1 MPPASTISPQTVRVE
16 LVEALKLDLVGPDN
30 AHPFAHEL
38 LSDAPSRWYLTGFLV
53 PAEAP
58 VEQKTDGT
66 SDEEIDSGGDTEGTD
81 DASPPDRAAARR
93 SLLPSSM
100 GLSVLV
106 PPNVDALQVIVA
118 WGDYLYEGA
127 TSEPGD
133 AGPTTETAA
142 ELHDKPVAYGCDNA
156 GSVTPSNPATTQQPP
171 KGYRRDP
178 REETVLVPLPS
189 AGSKPRE
196 FPVPNSGGL
205 TLSVTVRAV
214 PAAGHASSRLPAGT
228 RSVSVFLVNNRPP
241 NEERHYRAF
250 AFQTSLKLVCPKPFV
265 PRPDLRGSLAGGLA
279 EEWDEQVADLQFRDV
294 FEYAVGHGISAT
306 AEREP
311 GGVCRSVKT
320 TWIPTAEVE
329 KVSPA
334 SIADVELN
342 MEALGALTNHAEA
355 QTKLTPLV
363 THYRTWLNT
372 QSSSCRSRRK
382 EAQTSAERD
391 ADESQSLLTSAA
403 TRAELEA
410 RHAQTAQDLILA
422 ARHSADRI
430 QAGIDAL
437 VDPQILDAFRIAN
450 RAMAAAARQREL
462 QKRQGNASQVQPPRW
477 YPFQLAYILMNLRGV
492 FDPAHL
498 DRETVDLLFF
508 PTGGGKTEAYLGLA
522 AFSMILRRLRQPG
535 IRSAGVCVLMRYTLR
550 LLTLDQLG
558 RASALICALEIE
570 RDRDRAK
577 LGEWPFEIGLWVGS
591 AATPN
596 RMGRRGDTSA
606 SAEYSAYTKTMRFQR
621 DDRNPSPI
629 PIENCPWCGTKF
641 NRNSFRLTPNM
652 NQPTDLRVVCA
663 NPTCRFSGDRPLPIL
678 GVDEPIYRRLPA
690 FLIATV
696 DKFAAL
702 PWTGETGT
710 LFGLVDRYD
719 QEGFYGPCN
728 QKSGKD
734 LGGAL
739 PPLELIIQDELH
751 LISGPL
757 GTIAGVYE
765 TAIDALSSR
774 TNDDVTLRP
783 KIIASTATVRRAEA
797 QIHALFERSHIS
809 VFPPPGPDR
818 HDSFFAIT
826 EPSSTTPARLYVG
839 VAAQGR
845 SLKVVLLRAGLA
857 LLSAGQTA
865 YEREGGKAN
874 KQNPADAYMTLLG
887 YFNSLRELGGSR
899 RIVEDEV
906 RTRLQQYSRRKRR
919 DPVDTVFSDR
929 NISYEVLEL
938 TSRVQT
944 CDVATAKRRLAQPF
958 HENDRVD
965 VALATNMISVGL
977 DIIRLGLMVVLGQPK
992 TSAEYIQATSRVG
1005 RDLNRPGLVVTL
1017 LNVHKPRDRSHYERF
1032 EMYHATFYRAIE
1044 ATSVTPF
1051 SPRAL
1056 DRALAGALVALCR
1069 QGNPALTAPLGAG
1082 SILTLRATLDGFAIR
1097 FANRARNHDPSLS
1110 AAAAQE
1116 YFDKVLHR
1124 CRRLLDDW
1132 NNIADEFQQK
1142 NTKLQYQQEVG
1153 AAQRLL
1159 YEYLHPD
1166 LQNLPTVRRKFR
1178 ANRSMR
1184 DVEPNVELGVKNLND
1199 WTPKP

>member
-1 MPPASTISPQTVRVE
+1 MNSSAIRGQ

-30 AHPFAHEL
+30 AHAFAHEL
-38 LSDAPSRWYLTGFLV
+38 LPDAPSRWYLTGFLV

-58 VEQKTDGT
+58 VEQKTDET
-66 SDEEIDSGGDTEGTD
+66 SNEEIDSGGDTEGTD

-106 PPNVDALQVIVA
+106 PPGVDALQVVVA

-127 TSEPGD
+127 VTEPGD

-142 ELHDKPVAYGCDNA
+142 ELHDKPVAYGADSA
-156 GSVTPSNPATTQQPP
+156 GEATTKTPPAPQLPP
-171 KGYRRDP
+171 KGYRREP
-178 REETVLVPLPS
+178 REETVSVPLP
-189 AGSKPRE
+189 APGGKPRE

-241 NEERHYRAF
+241 NEKRFYRAF
-250 AFQTSLKLVCPKPFV
+250 AFQTSLKLVCPEPFV
-265 PRPDLRGSLAGGLA
+265 PRPDLRGTLAGGLA

-311 GGVCRSVKT
+311 GGVCHVVKT

-334 SIADVELN
+334 SIADVELS
-342 MEALGALTNHAEA
+342 MEDLGALTSHAEA
-355 QTKLTPLV
+355 QTKLAPLV
-363 THYRTWLNT
+363 THYRTWL
-372 QSSSCRSRRK
+372 S
-382 EAQTSAERD
+382 AQQATA
-391 ADESQSLLTSAA
+391 QAA
-403 TRAELEA
+403 GLET

-422 ARHSADRI
+422 ARHAADRI

-437 VDPQILDAFRIAN
+437 ADPQILDAFRIAN

-462 QKRQGNASQVQPPRW
+462 QKHQGDASKVQAPRW
-477 YPFQLAYILMNLRGV
+477 YPFQLAFILMNLRGV
-492 FDPAHL
+492 FDPTHL

-522 AFSMILRRLRQPG
+522 AFSMVLRRLRHPG
-535 IRSAGVCVLMRYTLR
+535 IRSAGV
-550 LLTLDQLG
+550 
-558 RASALICALEIE
+558 
-570 RDRDRAK
+570 
-577 LGEWPFEIGLWVGS
+577 
-591 AATPN
+591 
-596 RMGRRGDTSA
+596 
-606 SAEYSAYTKTMRFQR
+606 
-621 DDRNPSPI
+621 
-629 PIENCPWCGTKF
+629 
-641 NRNSFRLTPNM
+641 
-652 NQPTDLRVVCA
+652 
-663 NPTCRFSGDRPLPIL
+663 
-678 GVDEPIYRRLPA
+678 
-690 FLIATV
+690 
-696 DKFAAL
+696 
-702 PWTGETGT
+702 
-710 LFGLVDRYD
+710 
-719 QEGFYGPCN
+719 
-728 QKSGKD
+728 
-734 LGGAL
+734 
-739 PPLELIIQDELH
+739 
-751 LISGPL
+751 

-765 TAIDALSSR
+765 TVIDELASR
-774 TNDDVTLRP
+774 TVGETKLRP
-783 KIIASTATVRRAEA
+783 KIIASTATVRHAEA
-797 QIHALFERSHIS
+797 QIHALFERHSVA
-809 VFPPPGPDR
+809 VFPPPGADR
-818 HDSFFAIT
+818 HDSFFAVT
-826 EPSSTTPARLYVG
+826 ERSTTTPARLYVG

-865 YEREGGKAN
+865 YEREGGRAN
-874 KQNPADAYMTLLG
+874 RQNPADAYMTLLG

-906 RTRLQQYSRRKRR
+906 RTRLQQYLRRKRR
-919 DPVDTVFSDR
+919 DPVDTLFSDR

-944 CDVATAKRRLAQPF
+944 SDVATAKRRLAQPF
-958 HENDRVD
+958 HEDDRVD

-1005 RDLNRPGLVVTL
+1005 RDPNRPGLVVTL

-1044 ATSVTPF
+1044 AASVTPF

-1069 QGNPALTAPLGAG
+1069 QGNLALTAPLGAG
-1082 SILTLRATLDGFAIR
+1082 GILTLRATLDRFAIR
-1097 FANRARNHDPSLS
+1097 FANRARNHDPNLS
-1110 AAAAQE
+1110 ATVAQE

-1124 CRRLLDDW
+1124 CGRLLDDW
-1132 NNIADEFQQK
+1132 RNIADEFQQT

-1166 LQNLPTVRRKFR
+1166 LPNLPAARRKFR

-1184 DVEPNVELGVKNLND
+1184 DVEPSVELGVKNLND